1 MASGKNYVVRHPE
14 NILITRSS
22 AKVFLPSDESA
33 DEERWYDV
41 SLLLMESVEPLDVPA
56 DKDGN

>member
-33 DEERWYDV
+33 GEERWYDV

-56 DKDGN
+56 GKDGN